1 MKQSKFLAL
10 AAAMVAGVVVM
21 FYIVG
26 CADKSVSN
34 SGGMRYIGAELGGCN
49 IAEAERSSKP
59 QAENDTVVVKVSGE
73 SARVSVQLNY
83 TCKSTPFDT
92 RYEEKDGIMYMYIID
107 TCGDTSETSDCY
119 QRCTCCYTFDF
130 NFNGQKT
137 LNQQYRVVLTDPRQD
152 QPIIFSEGVM

>member
-1 MKQSKFLAL
+1 MNRIKKLL
-10 AAAMVAGVVVM
+10 VAGLTLAVLVFGM
-21 FYIVG
+21 VG

-34 SGGMRYIGAELGGCN
+34 SGGMRYVGVELGGCN
-49 IAEAERSSKP
+49 IAEAVQRSNEP
-59 QAENDTVVVKVSGE
+59 QARNDTVVVSVSEE

-92 RYEEKDGIMYMYIID
+92 RYEEKDGVMYMYIID
-107 TCGDTSETSDCY
+107 ACGDTSETSDCY

-130 NFNGQKT
+130 NFNGQRT

>member
-1 MKQSKFLAL
+1 MNRIKKLL
-10 AAAMVAGVVVM
+10 VAGLTLAVLVFGM
-21 FYIVG
+21 VG

-34 SGGMRYIGAELGGCN
+34 SGGMRYVGVELGGCN
-49 IAEAERSSKP
+49 IAEAVQRSNEP
-59 QAENDTVVVKVSGE
+59 QAMNDTVVVNVSE
-73 SARVSVQLNY
+73 KSARVSVQLNY

>member
-1 MKQSKFLAL
+1 MNRIKKLL
-10 AAAMVAGVVVM
+10 VAGLTLAVLVFGM
-21 FYIVG
+21 VG

-34 SGGMRYIGAELGGCN
+34 SGGMRYVGVELGGCN
-49 IAEAERSSKP
+49 IAEAVQRSNEP
-59 QAENDTVVVKVSGE
+59 QAMNDTVVVNVSE
-73 SARVSVQLNY
+73 KSARVSVQLNY

-92 RYEEKDGIMYMYIID
+92 RYEEKDGVMYMYIID

-137 LNQQYRVVLTDPRQD
+137 FNQQYRVVLTDPRQD